1 MQIFNQ
7 AFYFFFALIVFIVF
21 LGQLRFDG
29 ARSVKLDD
37 SAFWP
42 LALIFQVLAC
52 LAFFLSGFGYD
63 FFLPIGNIGLVC
75 SGLAATLLFYGWKHS
90 GSSNIKRF
98 PWMIVIFSVIF
109 GVLGA
114 TAPLST
120 RVLAVSLVSCFVYVY
135 ALVLLHGMKSDR
147 GNEIHFTILRLVLV
161 VKIFLLLT
169 RPYFVVYSDM
179 PSTTIYLEQ
188 GTAALFRIL
197 GVASN
202 LLVYIAILNILYQK
216 VSLKAER
223 KAQAIESQMLGSLN
237 ALAMARDNE
246 TGNHIIRTQNYVK
259 KLALRLREMG
269 HYKQELTDEIIALLF
284 KAAPLHDIGKVGIPD
299 HILHKSGQLDE
310 YEWQTMKTHTT
321 IGEAVLSSA
330 GHELHGEEDVI
341 RKAILIA
348 GGHHEKWDGSG
359 YPRGLKGEEI
369 PLPARIMALADV
381 YDALVSERV
390 YKAGWTHEDAV
401 IEIVSKRGS
410 HFDPLIVDAFIAEQ
424 DGFLAI
430 YRQYEDS

>member
-29 ARSVKLDD
+29 ARSVMLDD

-42 LALIFQVLAC
+42 LALILQVLAC

-75 SGLAATLLFYGWKHS
+75 SGLATTLLIYGWKHS

-98 PWMIVIFSVIF
+98 PWMVFVLAAVF

-114 TAPLST
+114 TTPLST
-120 RVLAVSLVSCFVYVY
+120 RVLAVSLASCLVYVY
-135 ALVLLHGMKSDR
+135 ALILLHGMKSDR
-147 GNEIHFTILRLVLV
+147 GNDIHFTILRLVLI
-161 VKIFLLLT
+161 VKIFILLT

-179 PSTTIYLEQ
+179 PSATIYLEQ
-188 GTAALFRIL
+188 GTTALVRIL

-259 KLALRLREMG
+259 RLALRLRKMG
-269 HYKQELTDEIIALLF
+269 YYKQELADEMIALLF

-299 HILHKSGQLDE
+299 HILHKPGRLNDE
-310 YEWQTMKTHTT
+310 EWQVMKTHTT

-330 GHELHGEEDVI
+330 EYQNQDDGGLI
-341 RKAILIA
+341 KQAIKIA
-348 GGHHEKWDGSG
+348 GGHHEKWNGSG
-359 YPRGLKGEEI
+359 YPRGLRGDQI

-401 IEIVSKRGS
+401 NEITSKRGT

>member
-1 MQIFNQ
+1 
-7 AFYFFFALIVFIVF
+7 
-21 LGQLRFDG
+21 
-29 ARSVKLDD
+29 
-37 SAFWP
+37 
-42 LALIFQVLAC
+42 
-52 LAFFLSGFGYD
+52 
-63 FFLPIGNIGLVC
+63 
-75 SGLAATLLFYGWKHS
+75 
-90 GSSNIKRF
+90 
-98 PWMIVIFSVIF
+98 
-109 GVLGA
+109 
-114 TAPLST
+114 
-120 RVLAVSLVSCFVYVY
+120 
-135 ALVLLHGMKSDR
+135 
-147 GNEIHFTILRLVLV
+147 
-161 VKIFLLLT
+161 
-169 RPYFVVYSDM
+169 
-179 PSTTIYLEQ
+179 
-188 GTAALFRIL
+188 
-197 GVASN
+197 
-202 LLVYIAILNILYQK
+202 
-216 VSLKAER
+216 
-223 KAQAIESQMLGSLN
+223 MLGRLN